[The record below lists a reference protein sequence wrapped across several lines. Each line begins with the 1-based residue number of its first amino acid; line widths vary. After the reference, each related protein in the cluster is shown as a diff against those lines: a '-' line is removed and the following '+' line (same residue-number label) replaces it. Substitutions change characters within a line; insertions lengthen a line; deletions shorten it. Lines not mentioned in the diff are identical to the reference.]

1 MSSFVTM
8 AVSTYFD
15 QFLNGKP
22 TVHELY
28 EHVRVGTNWHK
39 LGVLLKLD
47 IKKLNDIRSLNEDSD
62 FKSLKM
68 FELWLSSK
76 PNATRREIIETLKK
90 PAISEN
96 AIAEQY
102 KETLQE
108 SECKLRVKI
117 AWLYFFIFICTIVQK
132 EVATSILQK
141 HAERLS
147 QLNLP
152 TKIVRIL
159 YTEGVISK
167 DTFDEMERSG
177 SVLTDDPLRALSS
190 RVCEDSNKLRVFAT
204 VLLQSEE
211 TIQVGQDIL
220 KEYSKF
226 VFYRIRVEIFYR

>member
-1 MSSFVTM
+1 M
-8 AVSTYFD
+8 AVVSTYFD

-47 IKKLNDIRSLNEDSD
+47 ITKLNDIRSLNEDSD

-76 PNATRREIIETLKK
+76 PNATRREIIEALKK
-90 PAISEN
+90 TAISEN

-108 SECKLRVKI
+108 SKCKLRIKL
-117 AWLYFFIFICTIVQK
+117 ARLNFFMFVCTIVQK
-132 EVATSILQK
+132 EVVTSILQK
-141 HAERLS
+141 HTKCLS
-147 QLNLP
+147 LLILP
-152 TKIVRIL
+152 TKIVRML
-159 YTEGVISK
+159 YTEEVISME
-167 DTFDEMERSG
+167 TLNEMERSG
-177 SVLTDDPLRALSS
+177 GLRTDHSLRALSNTVS
-190 RVCEDSNKLRVFAT
+190 EDPNKLRILAS

-211 TIQVGQDIL
+211 TVHVGQVIL
-220 KEYSKF
+220 KEYSK
-226 VFYRIRVEIFYR
+226 